1 MPKNTSNTSSDI
13 LKSVFHRSEKGFFRI
28 LEMRNLLTRD
38 ERSQLKITKRSN
50 QKQVLDALETLTS
63 PYSPQKKGSSWF
75 ILNKSPQD
83 ALLEYIAQA
92 SGQTIGEIAKGFPL
106 KQEELYKE
114 ADKLVEQGTVT
125 LKIQPRQKI
134 KRSSIEL
141 HFYLDE
147 QQGGETETKETVSP
161 SQTDSDPVQAFK
173 AAYDDIGSG
182 RHFVKIFKI
191 RRHLNLP
198 REDFDNLIK
207 TLANEEYIMLNM
219 GNPGKLSEKER
230 LDSFQDEHGNLYI
243 TVTWR

>member
-1 MPKNTSNTSSDI
+1 MPKNTSNTSSNI
-13 LKSVFHRSEKGFFRI
+13 LKSLFHRAEKGLYRV
-28 LEMRNLLTRD
+28 LEMRDQLTAD
-38 ERSQLKITKRSN
+38 ERAQLKITKRSN
-50 QKQVLDALETLTS
+50 QKQVLDALGTLAS
-63 PYSPQKKGSSWF
+63 PYSTRQKGSSYF
-75 ILNKSPQD
+75 ILNKSVQD
-83 ALLEYIAQA
+83 TLLEYIAQT
-92 SGQTIGEIAKGFPL
+92 SGKTIGEIAKGFPL
-106 KQEELYKE
+106 KQEELIKE

-125 LKIQPRQKI
+125 LQIQPRQKI

-141 HFYLDE
+141 HFFLEE
-147 QQGGETETKETVSP
+147 QQDGETETEEAVSF
-161 SQTDSDPVQAFK
+161 SQVDSDPVHAFK

-207 TLANEEYIMLNM
+207 SLSNKEYIMLNM
-219 GNPGKLSEKER
+219 GNPGKLSEEER

>member
-13 LKSVFHRSEKGFFRI
+13 LKSVFHRSEKGFFRV

-50 QKQVLDALETLTS
+50 QKQVLDALGTLTS

-114 ADKLVEQGTVT
+114 AEKLVEQGTVT
-125 LKIQPRQKI
+125 LDIQPRQKI

-141 HFYLDE
+141 HFYLDA

-173 AAYDDIGSG
+173 AAYDHIGAGSQ
-182 RHFVKIFKI
+182 FVEIFDL
-191 RRHLNLP
+191 RRHLGMP
-198 REDFDNLIK
+198 QEEFDTLLKKLAQEGLIS
-207 TLANEEYIMLNM
+207 LNM
-219 GNPGKLSEKER
+219 GNPGDLTSEEKQ
-230 LDSFQDEHGNLYI
+230 DSFQDEYGDLYI